1 MTEPEREQEEDGFDY
16 GETLVVQHATA
27 TGPSALTEVLDARAG
42 RRPWRLVDVAS
53 GAPFPSL
60 DSARGIILLGGPM
73 AVGDSKAHPWLAGEQ
88 EAVAAALQREIAVFG
103 ICLGAQLL
111 ASVLGGEVGSR
122 AVPEV
127 GFLPLERTEVGR
139 TDRVFAGWAD
149 GAATLFFHDDEVVRM
164 PVGAETMLVGSDG
177 TSAWRA
183 PDGRSYGVQF
193 HPEVDAA
200 QVAAWCSTDHNRDR
214 CHRAGV
220 DPDALAVEAQRRD
233 RFVRAVGL
241 TLVGR
246 WLDAVVGHGDPDPTR
261 GRRAR

>member
-1 MTEPEREQEEDGFDY
+1 MTEPEREQERGFDY
-16 GETLVVQHATA
+16 GETLVVQHAAA

-60 DSARGIILLGGPM
+60 DSARGIVLLGGPM
-73 AVGDSKAHPWLAGEQ
+73 GVGDGDAHPWLAAVE
-88 EAVAAALQREIAVFG
+88 EAVATAFEREIAVFG

-111 ASVLGGEVGSR
+111 ASVLGGEVGRR

-127 GFLPLERTEVGR
+127 GFLALERTEAGR
-139 TDRVFAGWAD
+139 ADRVFAGWPD
-149 GAATLFFHDDEVVRM
+149 GAPMLFFHDDEVVGM
-164 PVGAETMLVGSDG
+164 PAGAEPMLVGSDG
-177 TSAWRA
+177 TAAWRA

-193 HPEVDAA
+193 HPEVDGA
-200 QVAAWCSTDHNRDR
+200 QVAAWCSTDHDRDR
-214 CHRAGV
+214 CQRAGV

-241 TLVGR
+241 SLLGR